1 VHIGARGS
9 RWQAAAF
16 YLGFAS
22 AASILFSIAVSQI
35 LLALSLAALFLGG
48 EKLEFPAIRLP
59 LAVFFTQT
67 AVAVLV
73 SGDPQGGTPQ
83 IRKFFVFAIV
93 LVISSTFKTIPHIRN
108 LVLVWAGI
116 GSLSALWAL
125 VQFLDRRREAFE
137 QNADNYG
144 FYLDGRIKGLASHW
158 MTFGGEEMIVLLML
172 ASWLF
177 FSGNL
182 RRKAWAWPLL
192 ALLWASI
199 TLGMT
204 RSIFLLG
211 VPVGILYLLWRRHWS
226 LVMAVPVLAAAG
238 AILVSTTLRE
248 RVVSVIRPHGDD
260 SNQQHAIARR
270 VGWEMVKAHPWF
282 GIGPEQVG
290 RQFDRYLP
298 ITVQRPLP
306 KGWYGH
312 LHNVYLQYAAE
323 RGIPGLLAVLWLIG
337 KALVDFIR
345 QLRRSRAPPEARF
358 VLHGSIAVILA
369 ILAQGLFEYNLGDSE
384 VLTMFLSVVACGYV
398 ASGCRGTEAVPAQS
412 AELLSA
418 SPINQRPNP

>member
-1 VHIGARGS
+1 VHLGAAGS
-9 RWQAAAF
+9 RWQATAF

-83 IRKFFVFAIV
+83 IRKFFVFTII
-93 LVISSTFKTIPHIRN
+93 LVISSTFKTILHIRN

-116 GSLSALWAL
+116 GSISALWAL
-125 VQFLDRRREAFE
+125 VQFLDRRREALQ

-177 FSGNL
+177 FSSNL

-192 ALLWASI
+192 GLLWASI

-211 VPVGILYLLWRRHWS
+211 VPVGILYLLWQRRWS

-260 SNQQHAIARR
+260 SNQQHALARL
-270 VGWEMVKAHPWF
+270 VGWEIVKAHPWF

-290 RQFDRYLP
+290 RRFDQYLP
-298 ITVQRPLP
+298 LTVRRPLP

-345 QLRRSRAPPEARF
+345 QLRRSRVPPEARF

-398 ASGCRGTEAVPAQS
+398 ASRCRGAQALPAQS
-412 AELLSA
+412 AEPLSA
-418 SPINQRPNP
+418 RLN

>member
-1 VHIGARGS
+1 MHIGARGS
-9 RWQAAAF
+9 RWPAAAF

-59 LAVFFTQT
+59 LAVFFIQT

-83 IRKFFVFAIV
+83 IRKFFVFTIV
-93 LVISSTFKTIPHIRN
+93 LVISSTFKTILHIRN

-116 GSLSALWAL
+116 GSISALWAL
-125 VQFLDRRREAFE
+125 VQFLDRRREALQ

-177 FSGNL
+177 FSSDL

-192 ALLWASI
+192 GLLWASI

-211 VPVGILYLLWRRHWS
+211 VPVGILYLLWQRRWS

-260 SNQQHAIARR
+260 SNQQHALARL
-270 VGWEMVKAHPWF
+270 VGWEIVKAHPWF

-290 RQFDRYLP
+290 RRFDQYLP
-298 ITVQRPLP
+298 LTVRRPLP

-345 QLRRSRAPPEARF
+345 QLRRSRVPPEARF

-398 ASGCRGTEAVPAQS
+398 ASRCRGAQALPAQS

-418 SPINQRPNP
+418 RLN